1 MNKNILILIC
11 GTGSIGQRHSRNLI
25 KLGYKNLIFLKQTKK
40 SIPNWINK
48 FKIYKNINNA
58 LKRRPKITFIC
69 NVTSEHIK
77 YALICA
83 KARSH
88 LFVEK
93 PLSDKIQG
101 LNKLNKI
108 LKKNKLKLMVGY
120 MMRFHPHVIKIKKL
134 LKKKYLGNVFYVRS
148 IWSEYLPDWHPQENF
163 KKSYASL
170 KKLGGG
176 SALTLS
182 HEIDLIK
189 WYFGKISKI
198 STYNS
203 FNSRLKIDAEF
214 STNHQI
220 KFENGVVAQI
230 HLDFMQKPHE
240 RKLEILGDKR
250 KLLFDYYKNQILIT
264 SRNRNIK
271 KFIAKKFNRNNM
283 FIDEV
288 KKFFDCVNRN
298 LKIESD
304 VSNSIEIIKK
314 IKRLK

>member
-11 GTGSIGQRHSRNLI
+11 GTGSVGQRHSRNLI
-25 KLGYKNLIFLKQTKK
+25 KLGYKNLIFFKQTTK
-40 SIPNWINK
+40 SIPKWINK
-48 FKIYKNINNA
+48 FKIYTNINNA
-58 LKRRPKITFIC
+58 LKRKPKITFIC
-69 NVTSEHIK
+69 NVTSKHIK

-120 MMRFHPHVIKIKKL
+120 MMRFHPHMKKIKKL
-134 LKKKYLGNVFYVRS
+134 LNKKYLGNVFYVRS
-148 IWSEYLPDWHPQENF
+148 VWSEYLPDWHPQENF
-163 KKSYASL
+163 KQSYAAQ

-203 FNSRLKIDAEF
+203 FNSKLKIDAEF

-220 KFENGVVAQI
+220 KFENGVIAQI
-230 HLDFMQKPHE
+230 HVDFMQKPYE

-250 KLLFDYYKNQILIT
+250 KLLFDYYKNQILIID
-264 SRNRNIK
+264 RNGNTK
-271 KFIAKKFNRNNM
+271 KIIEKRFDRNNM
-283 FIDEV
+283 FLDEI
-288 KKFFDCVNRN
+288 KKFFECINKN
-298 LKIESD
+298 LKIDSD
-304 VSNSIEIIKK
+304 ISNSIEIIKK
-314 IKRLK
+314 IQR

>member
-11 GTGSIGQRHSRNLI
+11 GTGSTGQRHSKNLI
-25 KLGYKNLIFLKQTKK
+25 NLGFKNLIFFKQTKK
-40 SIPNWINK
+40 SKPNWIKK
-48 FKIYKNINNA
+48 FKIYTNINSA
-58 LKRRPKITFIC
+58 LKQKPKVTFIC
-69 NVTSEHIK
+69 NVTSKHLK

-83 KARSH
+83 RAKSH

-93 PLSDKIQG
+93 PLSNKIQG

-120 MMRFHPHVIKIKKL
+120 MMRFHPLIIKIKKL
-134 LKKKYLGNVFYVRS
+134 LKKKYLGNIFYVRS

-189 WYFGKISKI
+189 WYFGKIDKI

-203 FNSRLKIDAEF
+203 FNSKLKIDAEF

-220 KFENGVVAQI
+220 KFKNGIIAQI
-230 HLDFMQKPHE
+230 HLDFMQKPYE

-250 KLLFDYYKNQILIT
+250 KLLFNYYENQILIT
-264 SRNRNIK
+264 DRKGNVKKIIEK
-271 KFIAKKFNRNNM
+271 KFDRNKM
-283 FIDEV
+283 FIDEI
-288 KKFFDCVNRN
+288 KKFFECINKN

-304 VSNSIEIIKK
+304 IVNSIEIIKK
-314 IKRLK
+314 IKE